1 MRLAMLPDTNVLVAA
16 YRADHP
22 HHMAAVDWLEPSLN
36 AGKDG
41 QLLMLPMPVISGFV
55 RLVTNAKIFPDA
67 SSSSHA
73 IEFIDWL
80 LDHSC
85 VRVLSETSEWPEFRN
100 LVLGKQLAGNH
111 IPVAWLAAL
120 SLSLSENFV
129 TFDKGFR
136 QLLPR
141 SLLHLLPISPVK
153 PRV

>member
-1 MRLAMLPDTNVLVAA
+1 MCLAMLPDTNVLVAA

-22 HHMAAVDWLEPSLN
+22 HHTAAVDWLGPSLN
-36 AGKDG
+36 EGKDG
-41 QLLMLPMPVISGFV
+41 QLLLLPMPVISGFM
-55 RLVTNAKIFPDA
+55 RLVTNVKIFPDV

-73 IEFIDWL
+73 IEFVDWL

-111 IPVAWLAAL
+111 IPDAWLAAL

-153 PRV
+153 TRI